1 MLRRIPIH
9 IRHPGGYVLDFA
21 RPRLLRHRTE
31 QVVVMMDGQ
40 ALAMCIV
47 WTLKNNSV
55 FFLGTFLLLL
65 LLGDYVGR

>member
-21 RPRLLRHRTE
+21 RPLLLRHRTE
-31 QVVVMMDGQ
+31 QVVMLDGQ

-47 WTLKNNSV
+47 WTLKDNSV
-55 FFLGTFLLLL
+55 FFLGTLLLL
-65 LLGDYVGR
+65 LFLGDYVGR